1 MPATTGRWQFVV
13 NSYLINSDEQN
24 RPHPGKVRRTATLSH
39 VRDQDRP
46 RFIGAM
52 NSVTGVRGAIAPF
65 PGSCLAMSGFGL
77 TNTLLLSSGIALGG
91 H

>member
-1 MPATTGRWQFVV
+1 V
-13 NSYLINSDEQN
+13 NSYLVNSDEQN
-24 RPHPGKVRRTATLSH
+24 RPHPGNGETATLSH

-52 NSVTGVRGAIAPF
+52 NTVTGVRGAIAPF
-65 PGSCLAMSGFGL
+65 LGSFLAMSAFGL
-77 TNTLLLSSGIALGG
+77 TNTLLLSSGIALAG